1 MSGKVSNTL
10 KVLMQIRD
18 RQDSLEASVAS
29 LEASVASLEQTVTTE
44 MRAVAAVL
52 HDVRDILRDRLD
64 TRDAVVDHER
74 RISALERRAG

>member
-10 KVLMQIRD
+10 KVLMEIRD
-18 RQDSLEASVAS
+18 RQDSLEH
-29 LEASVASLEQTVTTE
+29 TVVTE

-64 TRDAVVDHER
+64 VRDTVVDHER
-74 RISALERRAG
+74 RIAALERRTG

>member
-10 KVLMQIRD
+10 KVLMEIRD
-18 RQDSLEASVAS
+18 RQDS

-52 HDVRDILRDRLD
+52 LDVRDILRDRLD
-64 TRDAVVDHER
+64 VRDTVVDHER
-74 RISALERRAG
+74 RIAALERRAG